1 MTSRKSL
8 LPFVLLTGALSTNT
22 QATSFVMTTDFLV
35 SLSMSATK
43 GTSSSFKDDKIV
55 QAARDDAEA
64 FVASDGQIQG
74 VRLESALV
82 HIRERL
88 PGQTFTDMQLA
99 QAIAAL

>member
-1 MTSRKSL
+1 MNMPKTLCTL
-8 LPFVLLTGALSTNT
+8 LLISSACTAH
-22 QATSFVMTTDFLV
+22 ATSLMMTTDLLV
-35 SLSMSATK
+35 SLSMSTTK

-55 QAARDDAEA
+55 QAAREDAEA
-64 FVASDGQIQG
+64 FVASDGHIHG

-82 HIRERL
+82 HIRECL

>member
-1 MTSRKSL
+1 MNLAKALCAL
-8 LPFVLLTGALSTNT
+8 LLMGSACTAH
-22 QATSFVMTTDFLV
+22 ATSFVMTSDFLV

-64 FVASDGQIQG
+64 FVASDGQIHG

-82 HIRERL
+82 HIRECL

>member
-1 MTSRKSL
+1 MNTSKTL
-8 LPFVLLTGALSTNT
+8 CALLLTSSAFTAH
-22 QATSFVMTTDFLV
+22 ATSFVMTTDFLV

-55 QAARDDAEA
+55 QAAQDDAQA
-64 FVASDGQIQG
+64 FVASDGQIHG

-82 HIRERL
+82 HIRECL

>member
-1 MTSRKSL
+1 MIRSKTL
-8 LPFVLLTGALSTNT
+8 CGLVLMGCALTA

-55 QAARDDAEA
+55 QAARDDAEF
-64 FVASDGQIQG
+64 FVATDGQIRG
-74 VRLESALV
+74 VRLEAALM

-88 PGQTFTDMQLA
+88 PESTFTDMQLA

>member
-1 MTSRKSL
+1 MNMPKTLCAL
-8 LPFVLLTGALSTNT
+8 LLISSACTAH
-22 QATSFVMTTDFLV
+22 ATSFVMTTDFLV

-43 GTSSSFKDDKIV
+43 GTSSSFRDDKIV
-55 QAARDDAEA
+55 QAARDDADA
-64 FVASDGQIQG
+64 FVATDGQIQG

-82 HIRERL
+82 HIRACL